1 MAVGQWKKY
10 YVHLAGDTGGSH
22 QEFLFYLNRSRQSQV
37 FTPAESDYVLI
48 FCPVFS
54 EPAREIEQTLVNFP
68 GGKFVVGTN
77 QLLQLLKYPHYF
89 CILML
94 AFVWKEKLFLRQE
107 TFHVAQPFSSLT
119 KHSCV
124 SPSLTVGKP
133 TILLVMH
140 HQSESVPRNQTHVT
154 SPNVYLT
161 LDILHYQGKFK
172 RCQPNNVAV
181 KAVIIL
187 IQASY
192 KNQNRKV
199 SVVCLHD
206 CTLVLNDTVW
216 LLFNIWNPFF
226 FVFSFSFP
234 IDGE

>member
-10 YVHLAGDTGGSH
+10 YVHLAGNTGGSH
-22 QEFLFYLNRSRQSQV
+22 QEFLFYVSRAGQSQV

-54 EPAREIEQTLVNFP
+54 EPAREVEQALVNFP
-68 GGKFVVGTN
+68 GGEFVVGTN

-89 CILML
+89 LHSDVGTCLKREGVPASGSIPCGS
-94 AFVWKEKLFLRQE
+94 
-107 TFHVAQPFSSLT
+107 TFFFINER
-119 KHSCV
+119 SCV
-124 SPSLTVGKP
+124 PPPLTVGKP

-172 RCQPNNVAV
+172 RCQPNTVAM
-181 KAVIIL
+181 KAVIML
-187 IQASY
+187 IRASY
-192 KNQNRKV
+192 RNRNRKV

-206 CTLVLNDTVW
+206 CTLVLNDTV
-216 LLFNIWNPFF
+216 
-226 FVFSFSFP
+226 
-234 IDGE
+234 